1 MYPLPIGL
9 ALVDLLVEHT
19 QRRVERADRA
29 AREAGRVDESARRS
43 LPHRRARLVL
53 RRRAVA

>member
-29 AREAGRVDESARRS
+29 AREAGRVDEPARRP
-43 LPHRRARLVL
+43 LPHRRAHLL